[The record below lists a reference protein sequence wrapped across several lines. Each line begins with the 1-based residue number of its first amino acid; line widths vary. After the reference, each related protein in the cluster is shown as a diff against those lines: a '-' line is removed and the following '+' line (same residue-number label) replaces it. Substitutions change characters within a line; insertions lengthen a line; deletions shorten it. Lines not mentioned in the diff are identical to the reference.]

1 MLFDNLTNRKQNDKK
16 KLLKYFINIFNRKL
30 RLDSRIKQNKSESK
44 KILKNIEEIDN
55 KSENIFKHYSKVEKE
70 LIHYIA
76 ELKVKNDLKEG
87 NLNPKIKE
95 INENNLKLL
104 ETLQK
109 KRIKII
115 EEKRKE
121 LEQILDNYQIQLAL
135 KRDNLIYDQIEKDY
149 LVFQKL
155 EEEKQELEKLSPKLI
170 FLEKE
175 IDKIKM
181 INKELRAKYEII
193 KIENKCLLS
202 LVERLNKKNSKI
214 VNNNSIIIN
223 NNMNKSQIINNRK
236 SKIQL
241 KDKIIINNNLN
252 TSRRRNNNNLSN
264 YTKKSFSNSTKI
276 PSSSIKLKYKKNN
289 IFFGKKNNIFISQ
302 NNIYNHIFINKSNIN
317 RCSSAK
323 IINRNR
329 EKEINFDKNKYIIKL
344 LKELN
349 VNIEK
354 KYNEKYNLY
363 SKELE
368 IQNKMRNMIHLCV
381 EDLNS
386 IYKIEKNKNKKE
398 INSDNNNKD
407 NDESKVKDVEQKLFI
422 FSYIY
427 DNCLKNG
434 EIKELKRHYSMFQ
447 QKK

>member
-155 EEEKQELEKLSPKLI
+155 EEEKKELEKLSPKLI

-181 INKELRAKYEII
+181 INKELRTKYEII

-276 PSSSIKLKYKKNN
+276 PSGSIKLKYKKNN

-302 NNIYNHIFINKSNIN
+302 NNIYNHIFNNKSNIN